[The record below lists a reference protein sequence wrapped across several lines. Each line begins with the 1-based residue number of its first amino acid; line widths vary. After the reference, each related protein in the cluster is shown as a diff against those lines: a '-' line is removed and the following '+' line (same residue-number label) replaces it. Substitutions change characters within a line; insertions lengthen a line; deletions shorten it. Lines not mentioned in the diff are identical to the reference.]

1 MNTSGSV
8 TEIRRHRGLDV
19 FLLVLAAVVVGG
31 LTASVAVAFGGE
43 RVVQVWA
50 AAAAADDGSARVT
63 EVIDWD
69 FGPRGRHGIF
79 RDVPG
84 LRGSAPIEVSSPDA
98 PATVDVSAVD
108 VSAGSTARIRIGD
121 PQRTVRGLHRYVLT
135 YTVDGVVR
143 GGELAWNVVG
153 TSWQAPVG
161 RVEAHVTAPTALT
174 RAACTTGP
182 QGSHVSCGIGM
193 VEPGHLVTRVA
204 GLGAGE
210 GVTVSATTGAALA
223 STPALPAPPAAAAS
237 TWGVSPVVPGV
248 LAAVVAL
255 LFAAVASQVILWAG
269 REFVPRVGVPVSVPG
284 GRARID
290 LAELARHVVPS
301 PSLPAGLSPAE
312 GGVLIDGRVLDRHKA
327 AWLIDQAVAGVIDLI
342 PVGTPAKEMTI
353 VRLQPGDPAV
363 ARLLDIAFAGRDR
376 LTLGVYDRDFARTWD
391 TLGRTL
397 TAWQGGSGLWD
408 ADADRRARW
417 ARALGAL
424 TGVVGLALALLGGY
438 LSTRQAGLPLLLAG
452 VGGALAGA
460 GAAGAVRGWEL
471 RVFTPEG
478 AASWLQVESLRRFL
492 AQSPPTAVDEVIAS
506 PAPRAVHRLGRR
518 ARAGGAV
525 VTAGVGDHRSGA
537 SALRQPWCAVR
548 RLRADVHHPL
558 LHLHHDVIGVGIG
571 RRWRRGCGRRRGRR
585 GRRLLVSTHGR
596 ASLPLGERGRRRG
609 SRRRRVLV
617 VQRRDKGRPDR
628 GVAAS

>member
-50 AAAAADDGSARVT
+50 AAAAEDDGSARVT

-98 PATVDVSAVD
+98 PATVDVSTVD
-108 VSAGSTARIRIGD
+108 VSTGSTARIRIGD

-174 RAACTTGP
+174 GAACTTGT
-182 QGSHVSCGIGM
+182 QDSHFSCGIGL

-204 GLGAGE
+204 GLGASE

-223 STPALPAPPAAAAS
+223 SAPALPAPPAAAAS

-290 LAELARHVVPS
+290 LAEQARHVVPS

-312 GGVLIDGRVLDRHKA
+312 GGVLLDGRVLDRHKA

-342 PVGTPAKEMTI
+342 PVDTPAKKMTI
-353 VRLQPGDPAV
+353 VRLQPGDPTV
-363 ARLLDIAFAGRDR
+363 ARLLDTAFAGRDR
-376 LTLGVYDRDFARTWD
+376 LTLGVYDRDFARMWD

-397 TAWQGGSGLWD
+397 AAWQGGSGLWD
-408 ADADRRARW
+408 ADADGRARW

-438 LSTRQAGLPLLLAG
+438 LSTRQAGLPLVLAG

-492 AQSPPTAVDEVIAS
+492 AQSPPTAVDEVLAS
-506 PAPRAVHRLGRR
+506 RHLGRYTAWAVALGQAAQWSR
-518 ARAGGAV
+518 LASEITVPARLPYDSRGVLYAGYAPMFITHCSTSTMTSSASSASSASGGGGGVGVGGGAGGGG
-525 VTAGVGDHRSGA
+525 AGS
-537 SALRQPWCAVR
+537 W
-548 RLRADVHHPL
+548 
-558 LHLHHDVIGVGIG
+558 
-571 RRWRRGCGRRRGRR
+571 
-585 GRRLLVSTHGR
+585 
-596 ASLPLGERGRRRG
+596 
-609 SRRRRVLV
+609 
-617 VQRRDKGRPDR
+617 
-628 GVAAS
+628 